1 RLVARRRRRRA
12 RPGRELRAAVK
23 RAARTR
29 AQGTRGRAGRCRARL
44 RGQAPCA
51 SGARAARRP
60 PSVAV
65 ASALVA
71 ARHSAPEPLRA
82 AHRLKCPPVSASRLP
97 LVTVIAAVLAGGALA
112 QDFPFLPE
120 SRHDPAIPTFAAV
133 IGRPLGEEPSTHA
146 EAERYLQALARA
158 SDRLIVERY
167 GTSWEGRPLYNVL
180 ISAPANLA
188 RRAEVQAGMQRL
200 ADPRGLDEAGV
211 EPLLRTL
218 PAVAWLIYNVHGDE
232 PSGTDAALAVAYHL
246 CAALE
251 DPLVDAILGECVT
264 MLDPVQNPDGR
275 DRFVLGFRGM
285 RGRQADQIGRA

>member
-1 RLVARRRRRRA
+1 PAVRPGPGPEPARRRAGPEHVRPARRHPDPPAHRPGPGHRARLVARRRRRRA

-65 ASALVA
+65 ASALA
-71 ARHSAPEPLRA
+71 AGRHSAPEPPRA

-158 SDRLIVERY
+158 SDR
-167 GTSWEGRPLYNVL
+167 
-180 ISAPANLA
+180 
-188 RRAEVQAGMQRL
+188 
-200 ADPRGLDEAGV
+200 
-211 EPLLRTL
+211 
-218 PAVAWLIYNVHGDE
+218 
-232 PSGTDAALAVAYHL
+232 
-246 CAALE
+246 
-251 DPLVDAILGECVT
+251 
-264 MLDPVQNPDGR
+264 
-275 DRFVLGFRGM
+275 
-285 RGRQADQIGRA
+285 